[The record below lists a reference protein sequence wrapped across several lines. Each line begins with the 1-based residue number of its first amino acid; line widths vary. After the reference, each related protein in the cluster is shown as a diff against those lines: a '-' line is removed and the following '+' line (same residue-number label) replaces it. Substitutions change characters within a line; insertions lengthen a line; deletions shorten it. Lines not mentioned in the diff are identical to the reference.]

1 MRLIYI
7 RGSENSKDGEVTPNG
22 RGYMVLKLICM
33 FKIHVLIICTMII
46 KEMMP
51 HHLLKILIRF
61 LAFLVNKM
69 NLMFWQLCVCVC
81 VCVCE
86 LSAESCLHR
95 TCELAHIPNPSS
107 IYRKDFL
114 PTVSKLCILHRS

>member
-1 MRLIYI
+1 
-7 RGSENSKDGEVTPNG
+7 
-22 RGYMVLKLICM
+22 MVLKLICM

-81 VCVCE
+81 VCVCVNCQ
-86 LSAESCLHR
+86 LSLACIEPANLHISQIPVVYIER
-95 TCELAHIPNPSS
+95 TFFPQSQNCAFYIAP
-107 IYRKDFL
+107 K
-114 PTVSKLCILHRS
+114 